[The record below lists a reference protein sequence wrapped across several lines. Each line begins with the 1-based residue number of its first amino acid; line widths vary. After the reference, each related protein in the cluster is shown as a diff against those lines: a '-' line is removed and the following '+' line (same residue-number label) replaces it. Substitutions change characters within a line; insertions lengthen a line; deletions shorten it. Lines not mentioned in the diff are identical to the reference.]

1 MNWYRRI
8 RTSIAAGALLALL
21 VACGSAASPTPSSSS
36 AAPSTAAAS
45 TAADA
50 SSASTSG
57 EGASAITDLPV
68 FEGATEL
75 ENGVDTNAD
84 AIASTI
90 TQVLEPAGW
99 QVTNTLYAP
108 PDGATWEE
116 IKIFYERE
124 MSRAGWTAD
133 PSASQDTEAY
143 KSMGWNRNQQTV
155 VVSYGPEN
163 TELSI
168 SDFLLVTAASR

>member
-1 MNWYRRI
+1 MNWYRRT
-8 RTSIAAGALLALL
+8 RTLIAACALLTLL
-21 VACGSAASPTPSSSS
+21 VACGGAATPTQSSSS

-57 EGASAITDLPV
+57 AAAITDLPV

-90 TQVLEPAGW
+90 SQVLEPAGW

-143 KSMGWNRNQQTV
+143 KSMGWNRDQQTV